1 MERKSIKAAGS
12 QILGRA
18 FQANNHLVPITGK
31 GEEKVKGQKTK
42 NEELVLKEDAGV
54 QTDRLV
60 GIILDTMRQF

>member
-1 MERKSIKAAGS
+1 M
-12 QILGRA
+12 
-18 FQANNHLVPITGK
+18 PITGK